1 MLDEYINMTT
11 TGFCLRRIKGG
22 SFFHEPVIG
31 LKTPKREKW
40 LFKALILYN
49 IKPEADPQRANP
61 PIFWTVAK
69 WGMVVKMFHAF
80 RSGSNACN
88 LWALPGPP
96 FSNRNSQELLVVV
109 EEGEEESKAP
119 VVLDDGGGGDGS

>member
-1 MLDEYINMTT
+1 M
-11 TGFCLRRIKGG
+11 
-22 SFFHEPVIG
+22 G

-40 LFKALILYN
+40 LFKALILYS

-109 EEGEEESKAP
+109 VDEEEFSAP
-119 VVLDDGGGGDGS
+119 VVVVVDDGGGGGGDGS

>member
-1 MLDEYINMTT
+1 M
-11 TGFCLRRIKGG
+11 
-22 SFFHEPVIG
+22 G

-40 LFKALILYN
+40 LFKALILYS

-109 EEGEEESKAP
+109 VDEEEFSAP
-119 VVLDDGGGGDGS
+119 VVVVVDDGGGGGDGS